1 MPHGL
6 KERLRW
12 PDLYSE
18 AEFYKAAVRT
28 YTKPIFNWR
37 KALISSSDEKTLHDL
52 AGKGLRGL
60 DAIHRELRAQR
71 FHFRPGLALH
81 RNFNGKHRT
90 LYIYPWEERIVDLLL
105 YRILNSALHHWFSPF
120 SFAYRDR
127 TYGLDCC
134 QSAVARAIRGSSAP
148 VFIAK
153 RDVADFF
160 ASINHSILLAQLRP
174 LIAEGDYLWD
184 LLCERIRFRCFDEG
198 EERVAERGVP
208 FGTAIACMLANIY
221 LTELDR
227 KVCAQDVAYFRY
239 ADDLLLLSRDRGAL
253 LAAREKLDDGLAE
266 LKLESKPAHQLDVV
280 LSATPVLDNALVY
293 ANKFRHLGLE
303 FRADGSVGL
312 SRDKVRKIRNLFRF
326 AFRRARARLRRAPQP
341 EGRAGLAAQ
350 IAAQVLARG
359 IRNVAIVDYYLTHV
373 DDEQQLRHLDRWLA
387 EEVLSLA
394 YGGHRKGNFRKL
406 SYAQLRAI
414 GLPSLV
420 HRRRLIAH
428 GKIEAPFFIWKQQQS
443 QRSGKGMVA
452 RRRARPSEAAFAS
465 FSPHPEA
472 AAQKSS

>member
-1 MPHGL
+1 MPQAL
-6 KERLRW
+6 KEPLRW
-12 PDLYSE
+12 QDLYSE
-18 AEFYKAAVRT
+18 AEFYKAAVRV

-37 KALISSSDEKTLHDL
+37 KALISSSDEKTLHEL

-60 DAIHRELRAQR
+60 DAIHCDLVAQR

-90 LYIYPWEERIVDLLL
+90 LYIYPWEERIVDLLI
-105 YRILNSALHHWFSPF
+105 YRRLNSALHHWFSPA
-120 SFAYRDR
+120 SYAYRDR

-134 QSAVARAIRGSSAP
+134 QSTVARTIRCSSAP
-148 VFIAK
+148 VYIAK

-160 ASINHSILLAQLRP
+160 ASIDHSILLAQLRR
-174 LIAEGDYLWD
+174 LIPHGDYLWE
-184 LLCERIRFRCFDEG
+184 LLQERIQFRCFDEG
-198 EERVAERGVP
+198 EERIAERGVP
-208 FGTAIACMLANIY
+208 FGTPIACVLANVY
-221 LTELDR
+221 LTDLDR
-227 KVCAQDVAYFRY
+227 RVSVPGVAYFRY
-239 ADDLLLLSRDRGAL
+239 ADDLLLLCRDRHAL
-253 LAAREKLDDGLAE
+253 LTARRRLDDGLAE
-266 LKLESKPAHQLDVV
+266 LKLESKAAHRLDIV
-280 LSATPVLDNALVY
+280 LSAVPVLDDVFSC

-312 SRDKVRKIRNLFRF
+312 SRDKVRKVCNLFRF
-326 AFRRARARLRRAPQP
+326 AFRRARARLRRVPQA
-341 EGRAGLAAQ
+341 EARATLAAQ

-373 DDEQQLRHLDRWLA
+373 DDEQQLRQLDRWLA
-387 EEVLSLA
+387 EEVLSWA
-394 YGGHRKGNFRKL
+394 CGGHRKGNFRKL
-406 SYAQLRAI
+406 SYAQLRAM

-428 GKIEAPFFIWKQQQS
+428 GKIETAFFVWKQEQS

-452 RRRARPSEAAFAS
+452 RRRARPSEGPFAS

-472 AAQKSS
+472 AAQKSL